1 MSDDTQWTVED
12 LVGNMAQSSVVE
24 YEIGLL
30 VSQALDM
37 VGKLVALSKQ
47 RVGMHSA
54 IAETDPQ
61 SLEMETVHR
70 ALHQALFD
78 VFKARPH
85 LDHPT
90 PALQNES
97 PPCEQTTLTRLT
109 THQFQ
114 ELGAAFGRDPSSL
127 KQAVRGMWDST
138 SSCPDFSGVVTR
150 PSPLLTIY

>member
-1 MSDDTQWTVED
+1 MED

-37 VGKLVALSKQ
+37 VGHLVALNSQ

-54 IAETDPQ
+54 IAESDPQ
-61 SLEMETVHR
+61 SLEMETIHR
-70 ALHQALFD
+70 ALRQALFD
-78 VFKARPH
+78 AFSRQVTSHA
-85 LDHPT
+85 T
-90 PALQNES
+90 SS
-97 PPCEQTTLTRLT
+97 PVTVDSRRTAQATTRLT

-114 ELGAAFGRDPSSL
+114 ELGAAFGRDPSAL
-127 KQAVRGMWDST
+127 RTAVRGMWDST
-138 SSCPDFSGVVTR
+138 STCPDVASIVTR